1 MAKACFIVDSAKDFA
16 PYIEEGGIQWSR
28 NDIDSKLTKRSNL
41 TAKMYRKRL
50 AIKRKLTVTCR
61 RMTTQECHELNAAI
75 CPEVISVTFLDPL
88 DGGIVTKQF
97 YGSSIEATTQVTEGD
112 ETYWEGVTFSLIEM

>member
-1 MAKACFIVDSAKDFA
+1 MAKACFIVDTTKDFTA
-16 PYIEEGGIQWSR
+16 YIVEGGIQWSR

-61 RMTTQECHELNAAI
+61 RMTTAECHELNTAI
-75 CPEVISVTFLDPL
+75 CPEVICLRWL
-88 DGGIVTKQF
+88 
-97 YGSSIEATTQVTEGD
+97 YGAEGSGALRREASGHT
-112 ETYWEGVTFSLIEM
+112 LL

>member
-1 MAKACFIVDSAKDFA
+1 MAKACFVVDSAKDFTA
-16 PYIEEGGIQWSR
+16 YIVEGGIQWSR

-61 RMTTQECHELNAAI
+61 RLTTAECHELNAAI

-97 YGSSIEATTQVTEGD
+97 YGSSIECTTQVTEGD
-112 ETYWEGVTFSLIEM
+112 ETYWDGVTFSLIEM